1 MQLPFNN
8 SCGENKLRDLKF
20 GSVALAYVGDTN
32 SHIKSAL
39 PPTLAGF
46 PGEAE
51 IRYYVKAT
59 LKRPQIWRADIRC
72 VSYFNHQVRVIAN
85 DLCTGNKFQVPAN
98 RTSQA
103 T

>member
-8 SCGENKLRDLKF
+8 SCGENKPRDLKF

-32 SHIKSAL
+32 SHVKSAL
-39 PPTLAGF
+39 PPTLTGF

-59 LKRPQIWRADIRC
+59 VKRPQIWRADTRY
-72 VSYFNHQVRVIAN
+72 VSYLQSS
-85 DLCTGNKFQVPAN
+85 GP
-98 RTSQA
+98 S
-103 T
+103 

>member
-8 SCGENKLRDLKF
+8 SCGENKPRDLKF

-32 SHIKSAL
+32 QHVKRAL

-59 LKRPQIWRADIRC
+59 VKRPQVWRADLR
-72 VSYFNHQVRVIAN
+72 YVRYSIHISGSLLTIFA
-85 DLCTGNKFQVPAN
+85 
-98 RTSQA
+98 
-103 T
+103 

>member
-8 SCGENKLRDLKF
+8 SCGENKPRDLKF

-32 SHIKSAL
+32 HHIKSAL
-39 PPTLAGF
+39 PPTLTGF

-59 LKRPQIWRADIRC
+59 VKRPQIWRADIRC
-72 VSYFNHQVRVIAN
+72 VSYFNHQVQDYR
-85 DLCTGNKFQVPAN
+85 
-98 RTSQA
+98 
-103 T
+103 

>member
-8 SCGENKLRDLKF
+8 SCGENKPRDLKF

-32 SHIKSAL
+32 SHVKSAL
-39 PPTLAGF
+39 PPTLTGF

-59 LKRPQIWRADIRC
+59 VKRPQIWRADTRC
-72 VSYFNHQVRVIAN
+72 VSYFNHQGPSLLLTASAQETN
-85 DLCTGNKFQVPAN
+85 FKFLPIE
-98 RTSQA
+98 
-103 T
+103 